1 MEEAKAVERRYM
13 ENPLLAFSFYTQLQT
28 DVTRRLGQDVLA
40 ALDEAIGREEVD
52 ATTLNRAY
60 GQFWL
65 WVLAAYEVTRTMSQ
79 AKRCFRE
86 AIAEKVVA
94 FKRRIAG
101 IRIPF
106 AKQEYPGGGDVA
118 IGAEASIAGIDSKKR
133 DMTFV
138 VRGVAFSARSLMTEF
153 DALIRGIERGD
164 VLHRHG
170 WRGKDDVT

>member
-28 DVTRRLGQDVLA
+28 DVTRR
-40 ALDEAIGREEVD
+40 
-52 ATTLNRAY
+52 
-60 GQFWL
+60 
-65 WVLAAYEVTRTMSQ
+65 
-79 AKRCFRE
+79 
-86 AIAEKVVA
+86 
-94 FKRRIAG
+94 
-101 IRIPF
+101 
-106 AKQEYPGGGDVA
+106 
-118 IGAEASIAGIDSKKR
+118 EASIAGIDSKKR